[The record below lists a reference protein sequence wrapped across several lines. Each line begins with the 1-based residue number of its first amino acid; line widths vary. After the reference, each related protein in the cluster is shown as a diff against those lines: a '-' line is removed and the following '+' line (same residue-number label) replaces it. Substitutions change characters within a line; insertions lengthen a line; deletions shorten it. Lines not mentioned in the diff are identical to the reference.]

1 MNKQLDDQELEK
13 VLSCISAEIQKLEL
27 AYGSDRPRLRLQI
40 LYNSRD
46 KLLKQLKEIKERE
59 EK

>member
-1 MNKQLDDQELEK
+1 MNKQLDAQELEK
-13 VLSCISAEIQKLEL
+13 VLSCISAEIQKLEFV
-27 AYGSDRPRLRLQI
+27 YGSGRPRLRLQI
-40 LYNSRD
+40 LCNSRD